1 MQDDKWS
8 YEGLLPYFR
17 RTETHHNIKDVDPNQ
32 HGSAGPIHTTSMARK
47 YPLTNLIWDAFLS
60 TGLAATKD
68 ANGGNPLGV
77 APYTENWRDGKRQ
90 PSGKAYGLK
99 GVNVVTNT
107 FVRRIIMEGSVAVGA
122 ELIDGRVI
130 RANKEV
136 ILSCGSIRSP
146 QVLLLSGIGPKRELV
161 KYGIEQ
167 LVDSPDVGA
176 NFNDHTCL
184 ALFYKVKNPELSRV
198 AGSPGWTDPSYLR
211 GVPADVVVTA
221 NADKEKLK
229 EALVKDGH
237 TNVDD
242 SHPHLAPT
250 RGHMEVLPIYAPTEA
265 PHTNLNV
272 PFDGTC
278 MTVGVLNLLPTSR
291 GSVTLASTDPTADP
305 LIDPNYYATEADRVI
320 ARQGVRLALQ
330 AFESS
335 AGQQIVDGEFL
346 PPGTTKQLTLQSTDE
361 EIDDRMKRFAAT
373 WFHPT
378 GSCSMGK
385 VVDTNLKVKGTEN
398 LRVVDASVM
407 PCPIGAHY
415 QVATYAIA
423 EQAAELITKG
433 Q

>member
-107 FVRRIIMEGSVAVGA
+107 FVRRIIMEGNVAVGA

-198 AGSPGWTDPSYLR
+198 AGAAGWTDPSYLH
-211 GVPADVVVTA
+211 GLPADVVATA

-242 SHPHLAPT
+242 SQPHLAPT
-250 RGHMEVLPIYAPTEA
+250 RGHIEILPIYAPAEA
-265 PHTNLNV
+265 PH
-272 PFDGTC
+272 
-278 MTVGVLNLLPTSR
+278 
-291 GSVTLASTDPTADP
+291 
-305 LIDPNYYATEADRVI
+305 I
-320 ARQGVRLALQ
+320 
-330 AFESS
+330 
-335 AGQQIVDGEFL
+335 
-346 PPGTTKQLTLQSTDE
+346 
-361 EIDDRMKRFAAT
+361 
-373 WFHPT
+373 
-378 GSCSMGK
+378 
-385 VVDTNLKVKGTEN
+385 
-398 LRVVDASVM
+398 
-407 PCPIGAHY
+407 
-415 QVATYAIA
+415 
-423 EQAAELITKG
+423 
-433 Q
+433 